1 MEKYMQIMLKNMGK
15 YNNKEYNNCNDLI
28 NSTITF

>member
-1 MEKYMQIMLKNMGK
+1 MQIMLKNMGK

-28 NSTITF
+28 NSTITFLHN